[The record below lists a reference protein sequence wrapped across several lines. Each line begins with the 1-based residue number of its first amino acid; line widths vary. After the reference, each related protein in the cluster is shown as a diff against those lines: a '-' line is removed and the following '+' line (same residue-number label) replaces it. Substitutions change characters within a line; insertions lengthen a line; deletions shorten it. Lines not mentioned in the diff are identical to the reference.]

1 MIPVVAKP
9 QVEPIQ
15 WLGLH
20 RQYLNDGEMEIICAL
35 VRSTPARSM
44 LEIGCRDGRTARVI
58 LNNVLSL
65 EKYVGVDVTPDYVPT
80 LFHQRAEM
88 VEFPGR
94 LAVTDPRF
102 ELIVRE
108 KGSLDLSPQH
118 FMAFDH
124 GPFDAV
130 FIDGDHSE
138 PCVIHDSY
146 LAREIVGSGGV
157 IIYHDYTNK
166 AVEVQRALDR
176 LLSEG
181 WPLQHIEGTWLAY
194 LRT

>member
-1 MIPVVAKP
+1 MIPIVGKP

-35 VRSTPARSM
+35 VRSTLARSM

-58 LNNVLSL
+58 LHNVPSL
-65 EKYVGVDVTPDYVPT
+65 EKYVGIDVTPDYVPT
-80 LFHQRAEM
+80 LFHQRREM
-88 VEFPGR
+88 VEYPGQ
-94 LAVTDPRF
+94 LAVADPRF

-108 KGSLDLSPQH
+108 HGSLDLSPQH

-124 GPFDAV
+124 GSFDAC

-138 PCVIHDSY
+138 PCVLHDSY
-146 LAREIVGSGGV
+146 LAREVVRPGGV
-157 IIYHDYTNK
+157 IIYHDYTNA

-181 WPLQHIEGTWLAY
+181 WPLHHIEGTWLAIM
-194 LRT
+194 RT